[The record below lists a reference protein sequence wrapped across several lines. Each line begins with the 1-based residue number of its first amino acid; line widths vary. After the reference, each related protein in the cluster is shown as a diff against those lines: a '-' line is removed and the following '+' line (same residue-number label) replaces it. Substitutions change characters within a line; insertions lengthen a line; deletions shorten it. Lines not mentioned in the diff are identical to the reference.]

1 MNRKRFLWLFAAMT
15 VCMITFSAC
24 GGDDD
29 DDDNNP
35 DDIEMTGTG
44 GNGGTDSG
52 KTTQVSDYKIDDFL
66 YKWYIDA
73 IPTFE
78 FMTSLLYEAQ
88 GNMEQVEKLRTSGI
102 EFTSGK
108 NGYFWYKSGNRI
120 ETESFTWS
128 LGEGKTMYIKQ
139 GSTTHTYEVSL
150 YIETH
155 SVVLYDVEYAS
166 ISFKEN
172 GVLKTDMRYSREISK
187 HRN

>member
-1 MNRKRFLWLFAAMT
+1 
-15 VCMITFSAC
+15 MITFSAC
-24 GGDDD
+24 GGNDD

-35 DDIEMTGTG
+35 NDIEMPGTG
-44 GNGGTDSG
+44 GNEGTDNG
-52 KTTQVSDYKIDDFL
+52 KTTQASDYKIGDFL
-66 YKWYIDA
+66 YKWYIDTA
-73 IPTFE
+73 PTFA
-78 FMTSLLYEAQ
+78 FTTSLLYEAQ

-102 EFTSGK
+102 EFSSSK
-108 NGYFWYKSGNRI
+108 NGYFWYMYGNRI
-120 ETESFTWS
+120 EKESFTWS

-139 GSTTHTYEVSL
+139 GSETHTYEVFL
-150 YIETH
+150 YTETH